1 MEACGNDQLDLPNAL
16 AAGVTDK
23 LWEISDIVQVLEDF
37 ENQRKT
43 EPSLKLNV
51 SGSGRAILFAPHSQ
65 TEQPT
70 RFTASQLKR
79 RRPSGLDVRRWF
91 GFMKRGRCQKKRPPT
106 EAAS

>member
-43 EPSLKLNV
+43 EPSFEIERERIGQAYFV
-51 SGSGRAILFAPHSQ
+51 RATLTNGTTDTIYGFA
-65 TEQPT
+65 
-70 RFTASQLKR
+70 
-79 RRPSGLDVRRWF
+79 
-91 GFMKRGRCQKKRPPT
+91 T
-106 EAAS
+106 EAQAAKWIRCEAVVWLYEKRTLPKKEAAN